1 MICNIF
7 KFYLEGT
14 ILSFNWTSLKETPMD
29 LKELIL
35 KKLHNIHNGSH
46 QKNQKKELND
56 FTLNNNLGLSELL
69 NSLESFMKYEQN
81 VKLFSIDDMFAP
93 HNMQNITQ
101 NSAFSNFNV
110 SQRIE
115 GEVSYLLEMQP
126 DATYQVKY
134 KKAERKKSFSHIF
147 EDIVFSEFYELQYSQ
162 QDSIEVNYKKF
173 EEFQSVLNINSFYD
187 SMMRILISY
196 DKLIYSKIKKSSS
209 EKEEYLNLA
218 WNYSIDDRSDL
229 VFCKDLFP
237 LYLIMKMRSTMND
250 FQNGIKMKIN
260 IAGNFTPFR
269 INILSFCDVF
279 LSHVLMCLKNAKDE
293 TRRKYLGN
301 TQNNLFNIINNLLE
315 NSILKSILFQIIRKI
330 MMEQINVLKII
341 RGIYVQFREKD
352 ITILHEKENP
362 DDIHLKG
369 LDKLFRFSKT
379 NYFIYKYMLVIELQV
394 VKMHE
399 TLDEAE
405 IKDCKF
411 QEETQILNDYL
422 FMVTN
427 KFEFYECIFN
437 NEQIISSLLGK
448 FELENKMLDISK
460 TLSKLASKIMTISI
474 NFDNLLNILKKEFYS
489 IKSINTDRYEKILK
503 YEQVK

>member
-1 MICNIF
+1 LISNIF
-7 KFYLEGT
+7 KFYLDGT
-14 ILSFNWTSLKETPMD
+14 TISFNWTSLKEIPME
-29 LKELIL
+29 LKEFIL
-35 KKLHNIHNGSH
+35 NKLQNGPP
-46 QKNQKKELND
+46 QKNKKNEIND
-56 FTLNNNLGLSELL
+56 FTSSNNLGLNALF
-69 NSLESFMKYEQN
+69 NSLETFMKQEKN

-110 SQRIE
+110 SQRFE
-115 GEVSYLLEMQP
+115 SEVSYLLEMQP

-134 KKAERKKSFSHIF
+134 KKAEREKSFSHIF
-147 EDIVFSEFYELQYSQ
+147 EDIVFSEFYELQYFQ

-173 EEFQSVLNINSFYD
+173 EEFESVVNITSFYD
-187 SMMRILISY
+187 SLIRILISY
-196 DKLIYSKIKKSSS
+196 DKLTYSKIKKSAS

-218 WNYSIDDRSDL
+218 WNYSVDDARSNV

-237 LYLIMKMRSTMND
+237 LYLIMKIRSTMND
-250 FQNGIKMKIN
+250 FQNGIQMKIN

-269 INILSFCDVF
+269 INILSFCDVL
-279 LSHVLMCLKNAKDE
+279 LSHVLKCLKNTKEE
-293 TRRKYLGN
+293 TKEKYLG
-301 TQNNLFNIINNLLE
+301 TSQNNLFTIINNLLE
-315 NSILKSILFQIIRKI
+315 NSILKSLLFQIIRKI
-330 MMEQINVLKII
+330 MIEQTNVLKII
-341 RGIYVQFREKD
+341 RGIYVQFREKN
-352 ITILHEKENP
+352 ITILHEKENI

-369 LDKLFRFSKT
+369 LDKLFRFSRT
-379 NYFIYKYMLVIELQV
+379 NYFIYKYMLVIEFQV

-399 TLDEAE
+399 SLEEIE
-405 IKDCKF
+405 IKNYKF
-411 QEETQILNDYL
+411 DEETRILNDYL

-460 TLSKLASKIMTISI
+460 NLSILASKIMTISI
-474 NFDNLLNILKKEFYS
+474 NFDNLLNILKKEFYT